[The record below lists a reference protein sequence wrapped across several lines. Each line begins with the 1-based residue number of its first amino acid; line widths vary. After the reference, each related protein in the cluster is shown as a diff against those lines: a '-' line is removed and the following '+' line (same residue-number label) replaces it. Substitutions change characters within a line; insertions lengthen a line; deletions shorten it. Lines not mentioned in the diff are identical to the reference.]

1 MQAAVPAVEKTEK
14 NFLAANWQRIIWAA
28 TFLII
33 FFSPPPEGLD
43 PRAWQLFAIFIS
55 TIVGFI
61 IKPYPMAVVAL
72 TGIVLCGLTGT
83 LKAKEALSAFGDTTI
98 WLIVTAFFI
107 SRAFSKTG
115 LGQRIAYLF
124 MSKVGKT
131 TLGLAYATSLT
142 NIVIAPVVPSNTA
155 RLGGI
160 LFPLQ
165 QAISQAYDSDPAKG
179 TGRRLGSYIMA
190 NAFQGNL
197 VVSAMF
203 LTAAAFNPIVAN
215 VATDNGIPLDWG
227 TWFSGA
233 VVPGLICLAI
243 LPLILMLVYP
253 PEIKKSP
260 EAVTIAK
267 SKLAELGPVKRD
279 EYIML
284 AVFAGLIFLWT
295 VGAKMFNINATM
307 AAMTGLVVMLL
318 TRVLTWADLAAE
330 KGAWN
335 TLVWFSALVMMANYL
350 NSLGFIPWLTE
361 HLSASLGG
369 MGWKAAFVLVIL
381 CYVYSHYFFASSTAH
396 TAAMVPAFLPLL
408 LALGTPPMLAAIG
421 LGYAGNFMSGLTH
434 YGNGSAPIFFDSG
447 YIPLKPF
454 WLLGLLF
461 SVVFIAIFALIGP
474 VWWSAIGLVQF

>member
-1 MQAAVPAVEKTEK
+1 MQTVAPVVAQTKK
-14 NFLAANWQRIIWAA
+14 NFLAANWQRIVWAA
-28 TFLII
+28 LFLIL
-33 FFSPPPEGLD
+33 FFSPAPQGLSHQD
-43 PRAWQLFAIFIS
+43 WQLFAIFIS
-55 TIVGFI
+55 TILGFI
-61 IKPYPMAVVAL
+61 IKPYPMVVVAL

-83 LKAKEALSAFGDTTI
+83 LKAKEALNSFGDTSI

-142 NIVIAPVVPSNTA
+142 NLVIAPVVPSNTA

-165 QAISQAYDSDPAKG
+165 QSISLAYNSDPAMG
-179 TGRRLGSYIMA
+179 TERRLGSFIMA

-215 VATDNGIPLDWG
+215 VAIDNGIHLDWG
-227 TWFSGA
+227 TWFLGA
-233 VVPGLICLAI
+233 IVPGIVCLAI
-243 LPLILMLVYP
+243 LPLVLMLVWP
-253 PEIKKSP
+253 PEVKKSP

-267 SKLAELGPVKRD
+267 GKLHELGPVKRE

-284 AVFAGLIFLWT
+284 GVFLGLIFLWT
-295 VGAKMFNINATM
+295 VGAKLFHVDATI
-307 AAMTGLVVMLL
+307 AAMAGLVVMLL

-335 TLVWFSALVMMANYL
+335 TLIWFSALVMMAKYL

-361 HLSASLGG
+361 HLSTSLNGL
-369 MGWKAAFVLVIL
+369 GWQAAFVLVIL
-381 CYVYSHYFFASSTAH
+381 SYMYAHYFFASSTAH
-396 TAAMVPAFLPLL
+396 TAAMAPAFLPLL
-408 LALGTPPMLAAIG
+408 LVLGTPPMLAALG

-461 SVVFIAIFALIGP
+461 SVIFTVIFALVGP
-474 VWWSAIGLVQF
+474 IWWEAIGLVQF

>member
-1 MQAAVPAVEKTEK
+1 MQAIIPIVGKTEK
-14 NFLAANWQRIIWAA
+14 NFLGANWQRILWVVI
-28 TFLII
+28 FLAIYY
-33 FFSPPPEGLD
+33 SPAPEGLA
-43 PRAWQLFAIFIS
+43 PKAWQLFAIFLS
-55 TIVGFI
+55 TILGFI
-61 IKPYPMAVVAL
+61 IKPYPMVVVAF
-72 TGIVLCGLTGT
+72 TGIVMCGLTGT
-83 LKAKEALSAFGDTTI
+83 LKAEQALISFGDPTI

-142 NIVIAPVVPSNTA
+142 NLVIAPVVPSNTA

-165 QAISQAYDSDPAKG
+165 QSISLAYDSDPAKG
-179 TGRRLGSYIMA
+179 TERRLGSFIMA

-215 VATDNGIPLDWG
+215 VAVNHGIHLDWG
-227 TWFSGA
+227 TWFMA
-233 VVPGLICLAI
+233 AIVPGLVCLGV
-243 LPLILMLVYP
+243 LPLVLMLVWP

-267 SKLAELGPVKRD
+267 QKLAELGAVKRD

-284 AVFAGLIFLWT
+284 GVFIGLIFLWT
-295 VGAKMFNINATM
+295 LGAKLFHIDATI

-318 TRVLTWADLAAE
+318 TRVLTWGDLAAE

-335 TLVWFSALVMMANYL
+335 TLVWFSALVMMAKYL
-350 NSLGFIPWLTE
+350 NSMGFIPWMTQ

-369 MGWKAAFVLVIL
+369 MGWQAAFVLVIL
-381 CYVYSHYFFASSTAH
+381 SYMYAHYFFASSTAH

-408 LALGTPPMLAAIG
+408 LALGTPPMLAAIS
-421 LGYAGNFMSGLTH
+421 LGFAGNFMSGLTH

-461 SVVFIAIFALIGP
+461 SVIFTGIFALVGP
-474 VWWSAIGLVQF
+474 VWWDVIGLVQF

>member
-1 MQAAVPAVEKTEK
+1 MQVAPTADKKQEKS
-14 NFLAANWQRIIWAA
+14 FLAANWQRIVWAA
-28 TFLII
+28 TFII
-33 FFSPPPEGLD
+33 IYCIPAPEGLN
-43 PRAWQLFAIFIS
+43 PKAWQLFAIFIS

-72 TGIVLCGLTGT
+72 TGIVLCGLTRVV
-83 LKAKEALSAFGDTTI
+83 KASEALSAFGDTTI

-115 LGQRIAYLF
+115 LGQRIAYIF

-142 NIVIAPVVPSNTA
+142 NLVIAPVVPSNTA

-165 QAISQAYDSDPAKG
+165 QAISNAYDSDPAKG
-179 TGRRLGSYIMA
+179 TGRRLGSFIMA

-215 VATDNGIPLDWG
+215 VAVDNGIPLDWG
-227 TWFSGA
+227 TWFTGA
-233 VVPGLICLAI
+233 VVPGLVCLAV
-243 LPLILMLVYP
+243 LPLVLMVVWP

-267 SKLAELGPVKRD
+267 KKLVELGPVKRD

-284 AVFAGLIFLWT
+284 AVFIGLIFLWT
-295 VGAKMFNINATM
+295 AGAKIFKINATI
-307 AAMTGLVVMLL
+307 AAMSGLVVMLL
-318 TRVLTWADLAAE
+318 TRVLTWQDLAAE

-350 NSLGFIPWLTE
+350 NRLGFIPWMTKL
-361 HLSASLGG
+361 LSSSLGG
-369 MGWKAAFVLVIL
+369 MGWQTAFVLVIL
-381 CYVYSHYFFASSTAH
+381 CYMYSHYFFASSTAH
-396 TAAMVPAFLPLL
+396 TAAMAPAFLPLL
-408 LALGTPPMLAAIG
+408 LALGTPPMLAAIS

-454 WLLGLLF
+454 WLLGLFF
-461 SVVFIAIFALIGP
+461 SVVFMGIFALIGP
-474 VWWSAIGLVQF
+474 VWWSVIGLI